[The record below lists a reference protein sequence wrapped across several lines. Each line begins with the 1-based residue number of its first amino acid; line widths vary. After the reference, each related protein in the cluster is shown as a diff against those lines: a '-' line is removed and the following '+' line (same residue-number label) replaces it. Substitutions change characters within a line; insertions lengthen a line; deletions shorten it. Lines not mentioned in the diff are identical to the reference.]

1 MPATRRH
8 DVERGSR
15 LSLRLILRS
24 DAQQR
29 VSKDEAAQHR
39 ARLMVAVAILRIA
52 SGSRRIADA
61 MLLTM
66 TLRDN
71 SI

>member
-1 MPATRRH
+1 MF
-8 DVERGSR
+8 
-15 LSLRLILRS
+15 
-24 DAQQR
+24 
-29 VSKDEAAQHR
+29 
-39 ARLMVAVAILRIA
+39 AVAILRIA
-52 SGSRRIADA
+52 SGSGRIADA